1 MSKGRDRE
9 MKARTSRRALPA
21 LVAATLLI
29 GGAGAAHAHAASPGR
44 GRLVTETIAL
54 TSRAR
59 NGIGG
64 QATFVYNAHTNATT
78 VIIFVAHLKSGSVHP
93 ALLRSGVCGG
103 TGHAVAGV
111 RMLRATVRGHALAQ
125 IVFPGGFDGRALN
138 VAVYQGPKVATKIIL
153 CGGL

>member
-1 MSKGRDRE
+1 
-9 MKARTSRRALPA
+9 MKARPSRRALSA

-29 GGAGAAHAHAASPGR
+29 GGASAAHAHAATSGR
-44 GRLVTETIAL
+44 GRIVTETIAL
-54 TSRAR
+54 TARAR

-111 RMLRATVRGHALAQ
+111 RMLRATAKGHALTQ
-125 IVFPGGFDGRALN
+125 IVFPGGFDGRKLN
-138 VAVYQGPKVATKIIL
+138 VTIYQGPRVATKVIL
-153 CGGL
+153 CGSL

>member
-1 MSKGRDRE
+1 MS
-9 MKARTSRRALPA
+9 A

-78 VIIFVAHLKSGSVHP
+78 VIIFVARLKSGSVHP
-93 ALLRSGVCGG
+93 ALLRSGVCGSA
-103 TGHAVAGV
+103 GHVIGGV
-111 RMLRATVRGHALAQ
+111 RMLRATARGRALTQ
-125 IVFPGGFDGRALN
+125 IVFPGGFDGRRLN
-138 VAVYQGPKVATKIIL
+138 VAVYQGPRVATKVIL